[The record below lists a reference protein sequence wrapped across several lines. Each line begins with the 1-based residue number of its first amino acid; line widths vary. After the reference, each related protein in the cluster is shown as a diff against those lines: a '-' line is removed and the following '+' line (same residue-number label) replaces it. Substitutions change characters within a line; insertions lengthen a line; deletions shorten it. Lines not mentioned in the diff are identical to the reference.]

1 MFEFIFSAANVPF
14 GVALAIVF
22 FIALLEGVGALFG
35 AGLSQF
41 VDSMLPDMDLN
52 VDIEGP
58 DVNSPGIFVEF
69 LSWLRFGQ
77 VPFII
82 LLIVILT
89 LFGLT
94 GFALQGL
101 AADFVGAPL
110 PAWLAAPI
118 AGLASLPL
126 IRGCTGILQRILP
139 REESDAVAR
148 SELVGQ
154 HGVITLGRAE
164 AGSPAQARIRD
175 ALGNS
180 HYVMVEPH
188 EGETALEQGDQI
200 TLLRQNETRFVAM
213 KNQTDIS

>member
-1 MFEFIFSAANVPF
+1 MLEFIFSAANVPF

-22 FIALLEGVGALFG
+22 FIALLEGIGVLFG

-41 VDSMLPDMDLN
+41 VDSMLPEMDFDIDAP
-52 VDIEGP
+52 DIE
-58 DVNSPGIFVEF
+58 SPGIFVQF

-89 LFGLT
+89 LFGLI
-94 GFALQGL
+94 GFALQGVVT
-101 AADFVGAPL
+101 DTFGTPL
-110 PAWLAAPI
+110 PAWIAAPL
-118 AGLASLPL
+118 AGVASLPL
-126 IRGCTGILQRILP
+126 IRGCAGLLNRIMP
-139 REESDAVAR
+139 RDETDAISR
-148 SELVGQ
+148 TELVGH

-164 AGSPAQARIRD
+164 QGSPAQARIKD

-188 EGETALEQGDQI
+188 EGENALEQGDQI
-200 TLLRQNETRFVAM
+200 TLLRQDKTRFVAM
-213 KNQTDIS
+213 KNQTEN

>member
-41 VDSMLPDMDLN
+41 VDSMLPEMDFDL
-52 VDIEGP
+52 DIAGP
-58 DVNSPGIFVEF
+58 EIESPGIFVQF

-89 LFGLT
+89 LFGLI
-94 GFALQGL
+94 GFALQG
-101 AADFVGAPL
+101 FVAETFGAPL
-110 PAWLAAPI
+110 PAWIAAPL
-118 AGLASLPL
+118 AGVASLPL
-126 IRGCTGILQRILP
+126 IRGCAGFLNRIMP
-139 REESDAVAR
+139 RDETDAISR
-148 SELVGQ
+148 TELVGH

-164 AGSPAQARIRD
+164 PGSPAQARIKD

-180 HYVMVEPH
+180 HYVMVEPY
-188 EGETALEQGDQI
+188 EGEHALEQGDQI
-200 TLLRQNETRFVAM
+200 TLLRQDETRFVAM
-213 KNQTDIS
+213 KNQTEN

>member
-1 MFEFIFSAANVPF
+1 MLEFIFSAANVPF
-14 GVALAIVF
+14 GVALAIVL
-22 FIALLEGVGALFG
+22 FIGLLEGVGALFG

-41 VDSMLPDMDLN
+41 VDSMLPEMDFDFDL
-52 VDIEGP
+52 EGP
-58 DVNSPGIFVEF
+58 EIESPGIFVQF

-94 GFALQGL
+94 GFALQTFM
-101 AADFVGAPL
+101 AETFSAPL
-110 PAWLAAPI
+110 PAWIAAP
-118 AGLASLPL
+118 LASIISLPL
-126 IRGCTGILQRILP
+126 IRSCSGFLNYIMP
-139 REESDAVAR
+139 RDETDAISRA
-148 SELVGQ
+148 ELVGQ

-164 AGSPAQARIRD
+164 HGSPAQARIKD

-188 EGETALEQGDQI
+188 EGERALEQGDQI
-200 TLLRQNETRFVAM
+200 TLLRQDETRFVAM
-213 KNQTDIS
+213 KNQTEN